1 MLLIWGIIGGIIG
14 ALCYYFGYKHGRKT
28 SEGIYQMGAVSLE
41 EADERMARANEL
53 LEDCARLNDETA
65 EMVEKQRADNAQ
77 FYEEVNAQIELLKSL
92 EAEGTTDA

>member
-1 MLLIWGIIGGIIG
+1 MLLIWGIIGGTIG

-28 SEGIYQMGAVSLE
+28 SEGIYQMGAEALE
-41 EADERMARANEL
+41 EVDERMARANEL
-53 LEDCARLNDETA
+53 LADCARLNDETV

-92 EAEGTTDA
+92 EAEASQE

>member
-1 MLLIWGIIGGIIG
+1 MILIWGIFGGIVG

-53 LEDCARLNDETA
+53 LADCARLNDETVK
-65 EMVEKQRADNAQ
+65 MIEKQRADNAQ
-77 FYEEVNAQIELLKSL
+77 FYEEVNAQIELLKSMEV
-92 EAEGTTDA
+92 EASQE

>member
-1 MLLIWGIIGGIIG
+1 MILIWGIFGGIVG

-53 LEDCARLNDETA
+53 LADCARLNDETVK
-65 EMVEKQRADNAQ
+65 MIEKQRADNAQ

-92 EAEGTTDA
+92 EAEASQE

>member
-1 MLLIWGIIGGIIG
+1 MILIWGIFVGIVG

-53 LEDCARLNDETA
+53 LADCARLNDETVA
-65 EMVEKQRADNAQ
+65 IVEKQRADNAQ
-77 FYEEVNAQIELLKSL
+77 FYEEVNARIELLKSL
-92 EAEGTTDA
+92 EAEGTADA